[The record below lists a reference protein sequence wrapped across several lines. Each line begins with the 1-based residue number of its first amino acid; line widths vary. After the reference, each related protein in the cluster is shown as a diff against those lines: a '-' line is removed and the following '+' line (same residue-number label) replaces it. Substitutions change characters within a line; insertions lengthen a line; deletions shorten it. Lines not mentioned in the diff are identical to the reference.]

1 MDRPQFLYMKKETVV
16 ILIAVGSGL
25 LATILVFNFLKAA
38 HQVQGRFVLAQTNIS
53 KGQMIE
59 EKDIELSSVMKKSD
73 TKNLFLEL
81 SDVIG
86 QIAVKN
92 IKSGS
97 LVLRSSVSRQVP
109 GVARKPLPIPQGMR
123 ALTISRANMTNVP
136 DFLDIGSYVDVIGVS
151 TDNPMEQE
159 EMHTIVVSRQVISVS
174 PLEGQPL
181 ESITV
186 GVLPKEA
193 EAVLEA
199 ASIRPLQI
207 LVRQRK
213 ADQRA
218 FEGSTGTVEIIRG
231 TQKEGVFRK

>member
-1 MDRPQFLYMKKETVV
+1 MKKETVV

-25 LATILVFNFLKAA
+25 LATILVFNFLKSAR
-38 HQVQGRFVLAQTNIS
+38 QIQGRFVMAETSIS

-59 EKDIELSSVMKKSD
+59 EKDIELSSVMKTSD
-73 TKNLFLEL
+73 AKNLFLDL

-86 QIAVKN
+86 QVATKN
-92 IKSGS
+92 IKGGA
-97 LVLRSSVSRQVP
+97 LVSRGSVSRETA
-109 GVARKPLPIPQGMR
+109 GFERKPLPIPQGMR

-136 DFLDIGSYVDVIGVS
+136 DFLNIGSYVDVIGIT
-151 TDNPMEQE
+151 TDNMSEQK

-174 PLEGQPL
+174 PLSGEPL
-181 ESITV
+181 DSITV

-207 LVRQRK
+207 LVRQNK
-213 ADQRA
+213 TDQRP
-218 FEGSTGTVEIIRG
+218 FEGSTGSVEIIRG
-231 TQKEGVFRK
+231 TQKEGAFKK